1 MIIHSAY
8 GERAKTIKYIPGKSR
23 TKQSMKDETNINFII
38 DQYNKTG
45 SLEHLKKYEG
55 QYAQFD
61 SIDFHTAM
69 NVVVEAEQMFDELPS
84 SIRSKFQNDPGQFL
98 DYATNKE
105 NHEGMVEMGLAH
117 TIAPTAEQELLQA
130 TIELSET
137 LNKAEEPP
145 ADPITT

>member
-1 MIIHSAY
+1 MEIRSAY
-8 GERAKTIKYIPGKSR
+8 SIKKRPPRYIPGKSR

-55 QYAQFD
+55 QYASFD

-84 SIRSKFQNDPGQFL
+84 TIRSKFQNDPGQFL
-98 DYATNKE
+98 DYATDPE
-105 NHEGMVEMGLAH
+105 NHAGMFEMGLAYNEP
-117 TIAPTAEQELLQA
+117 TPAEPEPVEAKTEPTTAE
-130 TIELSET
+130 
-137 LNKAEEPP
+137 KPAE
-145 ADPITT
+145 PITT